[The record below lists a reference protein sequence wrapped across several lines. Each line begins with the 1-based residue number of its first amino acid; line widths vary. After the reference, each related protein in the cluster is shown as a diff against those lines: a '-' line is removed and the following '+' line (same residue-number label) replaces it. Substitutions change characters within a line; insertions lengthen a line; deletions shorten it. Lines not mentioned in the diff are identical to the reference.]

1 MAQVFT
7 TSAGGDIGGARR
19 SSVVQHAAPLVSGY
33 RPNSTSVPSSM
44 SGAWPVPNPGGF
56 APQQP
61 LIPLTV
67 TTSNP
72 GAGSFVYIANCTGS
86 LSSAT
91 GPSLSG
97 AGQLISTGLMVSALV
112 FDNSTNKLW
121 IWNPVSSAWM
131 ASTGLFTST
140 ST

>member
-1 MAQVFT
+1 MPQVFF

-19 SSVVQHAAPLVSGY
+19 SAVTQYPAPLVSGY
-33 RPNSTSVPSSM
+33 HPESTSVPTGLT
-44 SGAWPVPNPGGF
+44 GAWPVPQAGGF

-61 LIPLTV
+61 LLPLTV

-86 LSSAT
+86 LSSAA
-91 GPSLSG
+91 GPSAAS
-97 AGQLISTGLMVSALV
+97 GQLLSTSLMVSALV
-112 FDNSTNKLW
+112 YDNSTNKLW
-121 IWNPVSSAWM
+121 VWNPVSSAWFG
-131 ASTGLFTST
+131 STANFTST